1 MICRSTIRRFDGA
14 AGPSL
19 HTAVVPPGAIGLR
32 YVALTVIRKSTGRY
46 APISSG
52 PALTIAWAPRQ
63 TVSDETSTP
72 AQIDAALADPD
83 HVPLLV
89 IPARTRTHGYFTD
102 SGSSFPVTAIQGTA
116 MALLIRVERITAT
129 TRGQVTLGWEL
140 SSCE

>member
-1 MICRSTIRRFDGA
+1 MICQSTIRRFDGDDA
-14 AGPSL
+14 TSL
-19 HTAVVPPGAIGLR
+19 HTAVVPQGAIGLR
-32 YVALTVIRKSTGRY
+32 CVGLTVIEKATGRY
-46 APISSG
+46 AALADG
-52 PALTIAWAPRQ
+52 PALTIAWGPREK
-63 TVSDETSTP
+63 VSDETSTP